1 MKSRIFSGQAFVAIE
16 RETLDLLNAQSDF
29 LTPSTLESTRAAG
42 DAIQDILARNL
53 DAVLGDW
60 VSEYSIDFAR
70 RAMAD
75 LAFRD
80 VDGNYY
86 VIDVKTHRRS
96 TKFNMPNLT
105 SVERLTRFYEDD
117 KNYFVVLMVQYDLQG
132 TNAVFSRIHF
142 VPIEFLSWDCLTIGA
157 LGWGQIQIA
166 NSNNIVMNTQP
177 SRKQWILQLCDIMLE
192 FYPKEIA
199 KTGDRLRR
207 FEEIKAYWTGKLE
220 DS

>member
-16 RETLDLLNAQSDF
+16 RETLALLNTQSDF

-42 DAIQDILARNL
+42 DAIQDILSRNF
-53 DAVLGDW
+53 DGILGDW
-60 VSEYSIDFAR
+60 VSEYSTDFAR

-86 VIDVKTHRRS
+86 VIDVKTHRTS
-96 TKFNMPNLT
+96 TSFNMPNLT

-117 KNYFVVLMVQYDLQG
+117 RNYFVLLMVQYDLQG
-132 TNAVFSRIHF
+132 TRPAFSRVHF

-166 NSNNIVMNTQP
+166 NSNNIVMNTQ
-177 SRKQWILQLCDIMLE
+177 SFRKKWMLQLCDTMLE

-199 KTGDRLRR
+199 KIGGRLRR
-207 FEEIKAYWTGKLE
+207 FEEIKAYWTGKPE